1 MLDFINP
8 AQILYTLK
16 ERYKKQEIYTW
27 VGAAKS
33 VLIRYVHWHLFL
45 LSLRPRLFEVAFAA
59 PVFCALI
66 LHARCFL

>member
-16 ERYKKQEIYTW
+16 GRYKENKIYTW

-33 VLIRYVHWHLFL
+33 VLIRCAFVHDMVL
-45 LSLRPRLFEVAFAA
+45 
-59 PVFCALI
+59 
-66 LHARCFL
+66 

>member
-16 ERYKKQEIYTW
+16 GRYNKQEIYTW

-33 VLIRYVHWHLFL
+33 VLIRCACEHGML
-45 LSLRPRLFEVAFAA
+45 LLYMF
-59 PVFCALI
+59 
-66 LHARCFL
+66 